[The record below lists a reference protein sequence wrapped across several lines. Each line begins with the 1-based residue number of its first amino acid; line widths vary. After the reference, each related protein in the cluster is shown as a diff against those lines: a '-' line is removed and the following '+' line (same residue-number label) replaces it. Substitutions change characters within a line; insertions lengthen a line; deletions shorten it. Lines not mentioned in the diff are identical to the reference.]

1 MFNYIR
7 NNVILILRTFLKE
20 VIINVDK
27 DLCIKIVITVLLT
40 LMRHSKNLKINNKDL
55 IKLI

>member
-27 DLCIKIVITVLLT
+27 DLCIKIVITVT
-40 LMRHSKNLKINNKDL
+40 YTDETFKKPQD
-55 IKLI
+55 